1 MNVIKTEIPDLIIFE
16 PAVFGDDR
24 GYFLETYNADRYK
37 EAGISENFV
46 QDNLSFSRKG
56 ILRGLHYQT
65 PMEQGKLVQVIEG
78 EVYDVA
84 VDIRVGSPTF
94 GAWQSVVLSGLNK
107 RQFYVPPGFAHGFVV
122 TSETALFSYKC
133 TDFYNPA
140 GERSIAWNDPEL
152 GIDWPVT
159 DPLVSEKD
167 QRAVLLKDLQKQEL
181 PSYE

>member
-1 MNVIKTEIPDLIIFE
+1 MNVIKTELPGVIIFE
-16 PAVFGDDR
+16 PTVFGDDR

-37 EAGISENFV
+37 EAGISENFI

-65 PMEQGKLVQVIEG
+65 PMEQGKLVQVIKG

-84 VDIRVGSPTF
+84 VDVRAGSPTF
-94 GAWQSVVLSGLNK
+94 GQWYGSVLSESNK
-107 RQFYVPPGFAHGFVV
+107 RQIYVPAGFAHGFVV
-122 TSETALFSYKC
+122 TSDTALFSYKC
-133 TDFYNPA
+133 TELYNPTN
-140 GERSIAWNDPEL
+140 ERRIAWNDTDL
-152 GIDWPVT
+152 AINWPIT

-167 QRAVLLKDLQKQEL
+167 QQAVLLKDLQKQEL